1 MGSGFQQMAEGYTC
15 CAGKLHFMLQW
26 VICQHVPTDSYAT
39 AART

>member
-15 CAGKLHFMLQW
+15 CAGKLHFMLRW